1 MKSPNKEGSI
11 MKRRI
16 LLAVTLFIVALSTV
30 ACAGQGARSEQV
42 FTEGESAAVY
52 AVPAEAPMSD
62 FAAGQSM
69 DAEVGVTNQIPR
81 SQERLIIRTADM
93 SITAADTEATLA
105 QIAAMADSSGGWV
118 VSSNIYQSSDTYKTG
133 YVTIRVPAEGFQSVL
148 DAISGLAVEVTN
160 LSTSG
165 QDVTEEYVDLSARL
179 SNQEATAARLRQ
191 FLEESTNVEDALAV
205 NVELSR
211 VEGEIEALK
220 GRIQFLEQSSAF
232 SSITVNVSP
241 DALAQPIQ
249 VGGWRPSGVAKD
261 AIEALITM
269 LQVLANAAIWFV
281 LFAVPILIVI
291 AIPFVLLIWVI
302 KRLRRR
308 ESRVAAR
315 ETGDTDTDA

>member
-1 MKSPNKEGSI
+1 

-16 LLAVTLFIVALSTV
+16 VSVVILIVVALAVA
-30 ACAGQGARSEQV
+30 ACGGRAAESVSE
-42 FTEGESAAVY
+42 EMAIESYGGESAPAAAPMADMAVMSES
-52 AVPAEAPMSD
+52 AESARLEFDASAANQVPA
-62 FAAGQSM
+62 G
-69 DAEVGVTNQIPR
+69 
-81 SQERLIIRTADM
+81 QERLIIRTADM
-93 SITAADTEATLA
+93 SIVATDTEAALA

-118 VSSNIYQSSDTYKTG
+118 VNSNIYQSSDTYKSG
-133 YVTIRVPAEGFQSVL
+133 YVTIRVPSEGFQSVL
-148 DAISGLAVEVTN
+148 DAIAGLAVEVSG

-179 SNQEATAARLRQ
+179 SNLEATAARLRQ
-191 FLEESTNVEDALAV
+191 FLEESRNVEDALAV

-220 GRIQFLEQSSAF
+220 GRMQYLEQSSAF

-261 AIEALITM
+261 AIEALINM

-281 LFAVPILIVI
+281 LFALPVLLVL

-302 KRLRRR
+302 KGLRRR
-308 ESRVAAR
+308 KSRVT
-315 ETGDTDTDA
+315 ESEIEDENSNV

>member
-16 LLAVTLFIVALSTV
+16 LLAVTLLIAVLSLT
-30 ACAGQGARSEQV
+30 ACASGGTRQSVSE
-42 FTEGESAAVY
+42 ESAA
-52 AVPAEAPMSD
+52 AFPSAAPMPD
-62 FAAGQSM
+62 FAAGESM
-69 DAEVGVTNQIPR
+69 DAEMGVANQLPS

-93 SITAADTEATLA
+93 SITAADTEVTLA

-118 VSSNIYQSSDTYKTG
+118 VSSNIYQSSDTYKSG
-133 YVTIRVPAEGFQSVL
+133 YVTIRVPSEGFQSVL
-148 DAISGLAVEVTN
+148 DAIAGLAVEVTN

-232 SSITVNVSP
+232 SSISVNVSP

-281 LFAVPILIVI
+281 LFAVPILVVI

>member
-16 LLAVTLFIVALSTV
+16 LLAVTLFIVVLSAV

-42 FTEGESAAVY
+42 MTEESAAVY
-52 AVPAEAPMSD
+52 AVPAEAPAAD
-62 FAAGQSM
+62 FAVNQSFDAVEAEATGQLP
-69 DAEVGVTNQIPR
+69 G

-133 YVTIRVPAEGFQSVL
+133 YVTIRVPSEGFQSVL
-148 DAISGLAVEVTN
+148 DAIAGLAVEVTN

-165 QDVTEEYVDLSARL
+165 QDVTEEYVDLNARL

-281 LFAVPILIVI
+281 LFALPILVVI

-315 ETGDTDTDA
+315 ETGDTDTGA

>member
-1 MKSPNKEGSI
+1 

-16 LLAVTLFIVALSTV
+16 LLAITLLIAALSLT
-30 ACAGQGARSEQV
+30 ACASGGTQSVSE
-42 FTEGESAAVY
+42 ESAA
-52 AVPAEAPMSD
+52 AFPSEAPMPE
-62 FAAGQSM
+62 FAAGQNESL
-69 DAEVGVTNQIPR
+69 DAEMGVANQLP
-81 SQERLIIRTADM
+81 SGQERLIIRTADM

-118 VSSNIYQSSDTYKTG
+118 VSSNIYQSSDTYKSG
-133 YVTIRVPAEGFQSVL
+133 YVTIRVPSEGFQSVL
-148 DAISGLAVEVTN
+148 DAIAGLAVEVSG

-179 SNQEATAARLRQ
+179 NNLEATAARLRQ
-191 FLEESTNVEDALAV
+191 FLEESRNVEDALAV

-220 GRIQFLEQSSAF
+220 GRMQYLEQSSAF

-261 AIEALITM
+261 AIEALINM

-281 LFAVPILIVI
+281 LFALPVLLVL

-308 ESRVAAR
+308 ESRVT
-315 ETGDTDTDA
+315 ESEGEDEGSSV